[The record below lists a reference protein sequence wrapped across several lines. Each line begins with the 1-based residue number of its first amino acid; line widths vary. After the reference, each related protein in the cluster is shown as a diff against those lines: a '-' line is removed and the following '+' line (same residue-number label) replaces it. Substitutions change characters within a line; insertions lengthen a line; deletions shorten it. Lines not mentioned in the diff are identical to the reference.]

1 MGNGC
6 YLCDTLPWWMCCL
19 HLVSAHVINICTHV
33 WPLSLSRH
41 IFHVGN
47 IQEGIMI
54 MTVWKGGCRT
64 SNFFQYLEVL
74 VQQKQVRNNMQHQPQ
89 YNFWNNKRFCHRI
102 FIKCTLQVLRAQRL
116 FWLTSCP
123 KSKHIQLKKKSSWSR
138 SWTYNVYFS
147 LINYFK
153 WLIDCQI
160 CIFCQS
166 ISRFI

>member
-89 YNFWNNKRFCHRI
+89 YNLWNNKRFCHRI
-102 FIKCTLQVLRAQRL
+102 FIKWHKMHIASSKSPALVLTNQL
-116 FWLTSCP
+116 
-123 KSKHIQLKKKSSWSR
+123 SKIQTYSVKKKILL
-138 SWTYNVYFS
+138 VEK
-147 LINYFK
+147 LD
-153 WLIDCQI
+153 L
-160 CIFCQS
+160 
-166 ISRFI
+166 